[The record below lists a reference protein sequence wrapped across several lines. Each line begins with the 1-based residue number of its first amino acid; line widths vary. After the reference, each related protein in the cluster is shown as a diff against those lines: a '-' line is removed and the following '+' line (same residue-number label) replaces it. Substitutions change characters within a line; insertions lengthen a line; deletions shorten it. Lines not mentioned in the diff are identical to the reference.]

1 MNQRREQ
8 EHPMEINKFPLP
20 SKDGIFGFI
29 KSASGCME
37 SQAIGSCLDHLPNHA
52 HRGFQTFQEGIFCL
66 GEIGRTVMTFVNDTA
81 TMILCGIGR
90 MILNIQRVTCRD
102 LESK

>member
-52 HRGFQTFQEGIFCL
+52 HRGFQTFQEGMFCL
-66 GEIGRTVMTFVNDTA
+66 GELGRTVMTFVHDTA
-81 TMILCGIGR
+81 TMILCGRGR
-90 MILNIQRVTCRD
+90 MILNIQRVTCRA
-102 LESK
+102 LAS

>member
-1 MNQRREQ
+1 MNQRIEK

-29 KSASGCME
+29 KSASGCIE

-52 HRGFQTFQEGIFCL
+52 HRGFQAFPEGMFWL
-66 GEIGRTVMTFVNDTA
+66 GEVGRTVMTFVNDTA
-81 TMILCGIGR
+81 TMTLCGIGR
-90 MILNIQRVTCRD
+90 MIVNIQRVTCRA
-102 LESK
+102 LES